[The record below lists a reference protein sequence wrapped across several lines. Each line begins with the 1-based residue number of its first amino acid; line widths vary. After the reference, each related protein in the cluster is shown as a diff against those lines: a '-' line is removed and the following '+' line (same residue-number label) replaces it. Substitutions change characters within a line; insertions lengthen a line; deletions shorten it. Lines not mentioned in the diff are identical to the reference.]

1 MEARPA
7 ARPVASRPRAELRAG
22 IVPSDVTATVL
33 SAATTTAVHPAT
45 ATAPTAA
52 MAKVPVVPLARAIVP
67 SSAMARVGRL
77 VTVVDRSAVTA
88 RAPGV
93 PRATAIGPSAAT
105 TMAVLRV
112 TVTGRSA
119 AIPADPVV
127 PRGTV
132 TVRFGV
138 TMTPVPRVTVT
149 VRSGGTVTVRF
160 GVTMTPVRR
169 VTATVRS
176 GATARVRVVRLAMAI
191 FRRIGMARAVPLARS
206 AGVLS
211 ATGSVRTVVT
221 VGDPVVRRE
230 TARPAVVPGAMARHA
245 GSAGETVVPPATV
258 GPVPA
263 HPGVS
268 TAKTL
273 APPGRPRI
281 VGSADRRS
289 PKRSR
294 PGICPALRATN

>member
-67 SSAMARVGRL
+67 SAAMARVGRL

-127 PRGTV
+127 PR
-132 TVRFGV
+132 
-138 TMTPVPRVTVT
+138 
-149 VRSGGTVTVRF
+149 GTVTVRF